1 MGDKSFVGTPE
12 KKKEKKKK
20 KKKKKKK
27 TENHRG
33 IPGANLTCLAPQDDF
48 NG

>member
-1 MGDKSFVGTPE
+1 MNINENIKNHW
-12 KKKEKKKK
+12 KKKK

-27 TENHRG
+27 ENNRG